1 MKTKLIPNLVMTLIL
16 SIGVFACVSARNHNE
31 VIVINESTHDT
42 LVGKTKHGF
51 LLINPGD
58 TIYVY
63 KIFDKDSKPEVET
76 DPCTNCNK

>member
-1 MKTKLIPNLVMTLIL
+1 MTLIL
-16 SIGVFACVSARNHNE
+16 LIGVFACVNARNRNTEVVLVNE
-31 VIVINESTHDT
+31 TTHDT
-42 LVGKTKHGF
+42 MTVRTKHGF
-51 LLINPGD
+51 YMLD